1 MNITIEAKDYG
12 HQRSVNKRLTV
23 FVMGAFV
30 ITLGLLGY
38 GFDSLM
44 NTVKEVQLVTVP
56 IAIILVGS
64 LLNNFVKGWMQRV
77 SDPESWEYD
86 YFRAMDWL
94 IWTAF
99 VICVWEVFVLGQQ
112 FFKTKVLLT
121 LGETSPYGTIGG
133 IVLGVG
139 TAFSTLQWGAYSVLR
154 SLEAQPADESNECDR
169 QFIEAARE
177 LSVVAGIPTPELFV
191 IADSSPNAFS
201 VGRSPKHA
209 SIVVTQGLLD
219 QLKPEELKGVV
230 AHEISHIKNYDVR
243 LRTAVTALFGSAILV
258 SQWAVHATAVRTFP
272 DISLPKVK
280 GIKRLFLIV
289 FSVMTLFI
297 VPLIAYAVIML
308 TSRRREYIADI
319 SAASLTKN
327 PDAIAH
333 ALSHITQSSERST
346 LLGHNIAHLCII
358 DPLDKRMNGKEG
370 FLADLFGTHPPTAK
384 RIELLH
390 ALAFQYTLPAGA

>member
-38 GFDSLM
+38 GFDTLM
-44 NTVKEVQLVTVP
+44 STVKEVQLVTVP

-94 IWTAF
+94 VWTAF
-99 VICVWEVFVLGQQ
+99 VICVWEVFVLGQE

-121 LGETSPYGTIGG
+121 LGETSPYGMIGG

-169 QFIEAARE
+169 RFIEAARE

-209 SIVVTQGLLD
+209 SIIVTQGLLD

-333 ALSHITQSSERST
+333 ALLHLTQSSEQST
-346 LLGHNIAHLCII
+346 LLRHNIAHLCII

-370 FLADLFGTHPPTAK
+370 FFADLFATHPPTDK
-384 RIELLH
+384 RILLLH
-390 ALAFQYTLPAGA
+390 ALALQER